1 MCNSTGVNKMS
12 KKNKNKEIEY
22 SKEAE
27 DELNRI
33 EAEKQEDEHIKLQK
47 LYDEYNARM
56 QNRQSAGEALTI
68 KPFEQWIRKAKKTN
82 EHGNLIEVEVAGD
95 TGETKSEK
103 FRRLAVKRM
112 EKTLTALDTVMN
124 LSSNVY
130 ESTFEEQAQIVNA
143 LRLKVLDI
151 ENSFKV
157 QEKKENLFDF
167 EV

>member
-12 KKNKNKEIEY
+12 KKNKNIEIEY

-27 DELNRI
+27 EELNRI
-33 EAEKQEDEHIKLQK
+33 EAKKQEDEHIELQK
-47 LYDEYNARM
+47 QYDEYNARM
-56 QNRQSAGEALTI
+56 QTRQDAGETVTVKA
-68 KPFEQWIRKAKKTN
+68 FEQWIRKAKKTDA
-82 EHGNLIEVEVAGD
+82 HGNLIEVEVAGD

-112 EKTLTALDTVMN
+112 EKALTALDTIMN

-130 ESTFEEQAQIVNA
+130 ESTAPEQEKIVNA

-157 QEKKENLFDF
+157 QEKKVTLFDF
-167 EV
+167 EA

>member
-12 KKNKNKEIEY
+12 KKNKNKGIEF
-22 SKEAE
+22 SEEAE
-27 DELNRI
+27 EELNRI

-56 QNRQSAGEALTI
+56 QTRQDAGDPVTVKA
-68 KPFEQWIRKAKKTN
+68 FEQWIRKAKKTDA
-82 EHGNLIEVEVAGD
+82 HGNLIEVEVAGD

-112 EKTLTALDTVMN
+112 EKALTALDTIMN

-130 ESTFEEQAQIVNA
+130 ESTAPEQEKIVNA

-167 EV
+167 EA